1 MKTGFNDLDKVVEL
15 VRGELIIVGARPAM
29 GKSTFV
35 QNILR
40 NIVMKEKKSVAY
52 FNLESPKESIVEK
65 LMINNSKFE
74 IDRINIEATPNIT
87 IDEICKKARDL
98 KKDKNIELLVI
109 DYLQLV
115 RFDKSKLFSRDREVE
130 EISKSLKMLAKEL
143 ELPIIVTSQLS
154 REPEKRFSK
163 GKDPRPVLQDLRESE
178 GLIKDAE
185 VIMFLYRDDYYF
197 EDTKRKN
204 ITEVIV
210 AKNKYSSVGIVELKS
225 LLQYAKL
232 EDIEE
237 RIKDNKGLERV
248 ELHIHTKM
256 SEMDGINSCKEY
268 IEKAKELGM
277 KALAITDH
285 RSSTSIS
292 RSSRIF
298 RKDRR

>member
-40 NIVMKEKKSVAY
+40 NIVMQEKKPVAY
-52 FNLESPKESIVEK
+52 FNLESSKESIVEK

-74 IDRINIEATPNIT
+74 IDKINIEDTPNIT

-143 ELPIIVTSQLS
+143 EILIIVTSQLS
-154 REPEKRFSK
+154 REPEKRRNK
-163 GKDPRPVLQDLRESE
+163 RPIILDFKEARGTLEYADTVLL
-178 GLIKDAE
+178 
-185 VIMFLYRDDYYF
+185 LYRDSYYN
-197 EDTKRKN
+197 TNIKSN
-204 ITEVIV
+204 ITEIII
-210 AKNKYSSVGIVELKS
+210 AKNKHGVCKTV
-225 LLQYAKL
+225 KL
-232 EDIEE
+232 EES
-237 RIKDNKGLERV
+237 K
-248 ELHIHTKM
+248 
-256 SEMDGINSCKEY
+256 
-268 IEKAKELGM
+268 
-277 KALAITDH
+277 
-285 RSSTSIS
+285 
-292 RSSRIF
+292 
-298 RKDRR
+298 